1 MQAAIKGGMK
11 ALVEQ
16 LGNESA
22 VDMDNLSADNIITHR
37 QMSCFLNE
45 DLASQAE
52 LKTTNP
58 AEIYEIKHNKQL
70 GQGGFAKVFKVRRL
84 KDDKPCA
91 MKFCSPPNEEDRN
104 MVINEIGL
112 MNKCRAHDT
121 VLQIY
126 DSFDY
131 KNRIWIFLEIMDCS
145 LLDILEKYHDK
156 YSEGVIKYI
165 LWQVLR
171 GLNYLHLNSII
182 HRDIKS
188 DNILVNTTGAVKL
201 SDFGFSCQL
210 EESKQRRKSV
220 VGTVCWM
227 APELVK
233 RGAGGYEYAVD
244 IWSFGIMA
252 VELCEG
258 KPPKLTAK

>member
-1 MQAAIKGGMK
+1 
-11 ALVEQ
+11 
-16 LGNESA
+16 
-22 VDMDNLSADNIITHR
+22 
-37 QMSCFLNE
+37 
-45 DLASQAE
+45 
-52 LKTTNP
+52 
-58 AEIYEIKHNKQL
+58 
-70 GQGGFAKVFKVRRL
+70 
-84 KDDKPCA
+84 
-91 MKFCSPPNEEDRN
+91 
-104 MVINEIGL
+104 
-112 MNKCRAHDT
+112 
-121 VLQIY
+121 
-126 DSFDY
+126 
-131 KNRIWIFLEIMDCS
+131 MDCS